1 MLGRHHL
8 ALTLLTGAVALAPL
22 FWVAPIAVLLA
33 MAGLAV
39 GALLPDV
46 DADDAAIYHG
56 HVRGLPGGLGTVVNA
71 TVAPAFPV
79 VAYVTRYVIVAPTAW
94 VYDAMLFSNRDV
106 DVSHRGYTHSL
117 LGIATTT
124 LAAGAILAAIGGG
137 LWALGSPSAD
147 PLAIAVAV
155 SVTTAG
161 LGAGQVLHTLQDSAT
176 VSGIAWLAPF
186 SERTLRGRLRTSGDL
201 LDALPA
207 EGFTA
212 VLLALAAVTA
222 VGTLAEPWGL
232 PPWWFAPVSTL
243 AAALVWIAFSVG
255 VARIEVT

>member
-8 ALTLLTGAVALAPL
+8 ALTLLTGALALAPL
-22 FWVAPIAVLLA
+22 FWVAPIVVLLA

-46 DADDAAIYHG
+46 DADGAAIYHG
-56 HVRGLPGGLGTVVNA
+56 RVRGLPGGLGTVVNA

-79 VAYVTRYVIVAPTAW
+79 VAYVTRYAIVTPTAW
-94 VYDAMLFSNRDV
+94 VYDAIVFSDRDLE
-106 DVSHRGYTHSL
+106 VSHRGYTHSL

-124 LAAGAILAAIGGG
+124 LAAGAILMAIGGG
-137 LWALGSPSAD
+137 LWVLGGASAD
-147 PLAIAVAV
+147 PLALALAVT
-155 SVTTAG
+155 VTTAG
-161 LGAGQVLHTLQDSAT
+161 LGTGQVLHVLQDSAT

-201 LDALPA
+201 VDALPA
-207 EGFTA
+207 EGFTV
-212 VLLALAAVTA
+212 VLMALAVVAA
-222 VGTLAEPWGL
+222 VGPLAEPWGL
-232 PPWWFAPVSTL
+232 PPWWFAPVAAL
-243 AAALVWIAFSVG
+243 AAALAWAAFLVG